1 MARFTIYSKEGNS
14 IRHSGEPK
22 YNGTY
27 LNVPY
32 VEFRSIE
39 SPTLINWE
47 VGDFVD
53 YYRTGFRYKLYS
65 LPEPKKQARANS
77 YGAAF
82 VYSNVKFYEATKD
95 LEIALFRDLVP
106 EDNKIHFSTR
116 PDVTTFENVYGI
128 AERIQEC
135 MDDLFP
141 GKWRIEVYSTD
152 DGDLKALFEEAKEF
166 SVSNGSC
173 LDALSQIYE
182 TWKNVGWVHTYDASS
197 DVDVI
202 TIGATSVRTES
213 NTTDAFS
220 YGMGNGLTSIKK
232 AAANEGEFATR
243 LYVYGS
249 ERNIQTRYYN
259 NFNIVDKDSVNI
271 VNLMIPIDK
280 WGKTNG
286 IPDARKAYLQA
297 DDAVIAKYGLIPRIV
312 YFDGSEN
319 EEIYPSIQGLT
330 CREVRKAMIE
340 AGQGGSAYLPADI
353 DDGIDVVAN
362 HSGLSDAGDK
372 ESIEKDRTF
381 RMDVNQVGFDIA
393 EQGKLTSEGY
403 ATIAMKSGKCEGRE
417 FKVKKS
423 FLSSEGQSLT
433 LERAW
438 DESLGMGFPNTIY
451 PIEIGD
457 KFVLLDIPMPDYYI
471 SLASKRLY
479 DAGERLLEDY
489 TRVSAFYE
497 PGINPIK
504 IKEGGKIIRQGMYM
518 RIYDE
523 DIIETSDHTDYV
535 LIDTL
540 TIDEASEIPLY
551 SATLREQKRS
561 ARTFGTLEEM
571 IEDAKESAKNDIR
584 RERAYTERRFRSAQ
598 ETAELL
604 QNAFENFSAGITPA
618 TVQTMQLLLGDESLQ
633 FRFTSSRQSLVPVAF
648 PLVYDASTKQ
658 ITSSKVSLVHLTL
671 GIKTITAIEAKDA
684 SNYKSWN
691 ISAWNSEIL
700 EDAEA
705 RYVYVRASKTGTT
718 GTFILSKEHKEMDA
732 SDSPYYYFLVAILNS
747 EYSGSRDLV
756 PLYGFT
762 EVLPGQISTDVI
774 RSADGNMIIDLVN
787 AVITAKN
794 GAKIVGEVE
803 FSSGSSGLE
812 NLAEWSEKQ
821 NQIDKA
827 QADANTAKTNA
838 SNAQTI
844 ANTANASVQALNTR
858 IDGVDVTIAEINNKL
873 DGVVESFFGPYTPSK
888 TNDPAKFWI
897 DERTKEEHIG
907 DTFTNTS
914 TSGED
919 AGKSWR
925 WLKQSDGTYDW
936 QLIADSDAAKAL
948 ALAGQAM
955 DSANMKTTT
964 FLVTPSNYKKNDI
977 WIVGDD
983 VPSGF
988 AFKKGDILVTNSDS
1002 ASYVANHWSKV
1013 INYNDEFQKELDASV
1028 SALEKAI
1035 EDAETA
1041 SQNYTEEA
1049 KTALQSSIDALN
1061 RAKADLEDVYD
1072 KTTVDGKVNA
1082 SEQRAIDASKK
1093 YVEAQNKVLDEQIKA
1108 WANGVI
1114 DDAEQDAIDA
1124 ANAELEEAKKEL
1136 DAAIAAV
1143 EGLANTAIHNANK
1156 AASKADAATT
1166 EASSAKEIAEAAK
1179 SVSESASE
1187 LAEEANA
1194 NASTAIDNASEAV
1207 TKANTAQGIASAAQN
1222 LANEAKELSQQA
1234 KTNAE
1239 QAKTNADKAMEDAQT
1254 ANDTLGAW
1262 AGDGISP
1269 IEKKGYEEEMV
1280 SVYLDY
1286 INIRD
1291 DADKYGLSEDANYTE
1306 FVTAYNAYY
1315 ADLDGIV
1322 KSEAEIVP
1330 APEDF
1335 SIHLGL
1341 YYASRANLLQAISTK
1356 AKEVAEDAQKAADDA
1371 QKTADDANDLATE
1384 AKEFAVI
1391 AKQAADDANKLI
1403 SAVDGDTVLTG
1414 LEKQSLRESISRITS
1429 ITDSTKLLGQV
1440 KRQVGKYEI
1449 SNVLGTIGSKVV
1461 KSGDTN
1467 NGYSQDAYVG
1477 WNALNGIGT
1486 SKTNAT
1492 RVVFSLDKPADV
1504 TIEYQ
1509 SNAESGYDYLVLG
1522 ALDVALDLTKVG
1534 TYTSEN
1540 KDITKPSSTAGNQDK
1555 VLSKTFPLTAGTHF
1569 IDVCYRKDN
1578 SRDTNTDAGYFR
1590 VKSDE
1595 YGKVD
1600 GYVTRALGKG
1610 SFPTFYNK
1618 LADDGNEEQAGILHG
1633 CLVDLLDILE
1643 NNDVWKEGNT
1653 TVFAEFR
1660 SELKNYVAKYCGYEA
1675 ETVKNLASDWEYLK
1689 TAFSKGTTNV
1699 SGGVVMTNMV
1709 AVKDADEEEV
1719 EAFLNGSDFGH
1730 DEEHKKL
1737 ILAAGIPEGA
1747 DALDERARNARTRL
1761 YEDGFFKTIK
1771 AEFEQSKVLGS
1782 SRSPFV
1788 EGAVLIDG
1796 EIEDNHYN
1804 FDESAGYGIDL
1815 PSDIG
1820 QSGRVMTYV
1829 GTFYFFCTDSYIYDR
1844 GKVYGGSTPMY
1855 TGHLS
1860 DYKAHELV
1868 SLMAVT
1874 VSEDKVAWI
1883 VTNRR
1888 PWGKSDYCDVK
1899 HHGMVAG
1906 FRPKCVVL
1914 NDGETYNCTSYDH
1927 TLISNSA
1934 GTYTNVIVLPSNPQD
1949 GQEIKI
1955 WKNNDHL
1962 LTVKTSDGRKIT
1974 RLNKLEST
1982 VHGIEK
1988 LFMGTLDLV
1997 YHSSIGGWLMIIH
2010 ETY

>member
-53 YYRTGFRYKLYS
+53 YYRTGFRYRLYS

-271 VNLMIPIDK
+271 VNLMIPMDK

-340 AGQGGSAYLPADI
+340 AGQSGSAYLPADI
-353 DDGIDVVAN
+353 DDSIDVVAN
-362 HSGLSDAGDK
+362 LSVLSDAGDK
-372 ESIEKDRTF
+372 ESIEKERTF

-423 FLSSEGQSLT
+423 VLSSEGQSLT

-471 SLASKRLY
+471 TLASKRLY

-604 QNAFENFSAGITPA
+604 QDAFENFSAGITPA

-633 FRFTSSRQSLVPVAF
+633 FRFTSSRQSMVPVAF

-658 ITSSKVSLVHLTL
+658 VTSSKVSLVHLTL

-732 SDSPYYYFLVAILNS
+732 SDSSYYYFLVAILNS

-803 FSSGSSGLE
+803 FSAGSSGLE

-827 QADANTAKTNA
+827 QEDADTAKTNA

-844 ANTANASVQALNTR
+844 ANTANASVQTLNAR
-858 IDGVDVTIAEINNKL
+858 IDGFDDTIAEINNKL

-888 TNDPAKFWI
+888 TNEPAKFWI

-914 TSGED
+914 TSGDD

-936 QLIADSDAAKAL
+936 QLIADSDASKAL

-955 DSANMKTTT
+955 DSANRKTTT

-1002 ASYVANHWSKV
+1002 VSYVANHWSKV

-1041 SQNYTEEA
+1041 SKGYTEEA
-1049 KTALQSSIDALN
+1049 RTALQSSIDALN

-1072 KTTVDGKVNA
+1072 KSTVDGKVNA

-1093 YVEAQNKVLDEQIKA
+1093 YAEAQNNLLDAQIKA
-1108 WANGVI
+1108 WADGEI
-1114 DDAEQDAIDA
+1114 KKAEQDAIDA

-1143 EGLANTAIHNANK
+1143 EGLANTAIDNANN
-1156 AASKADAATT
+1156 AALKADEATT
-1166 EASSAKEIAEAAK
+1166 EASSAKEIANAAK

-1187 LAEEANA
+1187 LAEEAKQ

-1207 TKANTAQGIASAAQN
+1207 SKADTAQGIASAAQN

-1234 KTNAE
+1234 NTNAE
-1239 QAKTNADKAMEDAQT
+1239 QAKTNADKAVEDAKT

-1269 IEKKGYEEEMV
+1269 IEKKGYEEELV
-1280 SVYLDY
+1280 SVSLDY
-1286 INIRD
+1286 INITN
-1291 DADKYGLSEDANYTE
+1291 DAYKYGLTEDSNYTA
-1306 FVTAYNAYY
+1306 FVEAYNAYND
-1315 ADLDGIV
+1315 DLTEIV
-1322 KSEAEIVP
+1322 RSEAEVVP

-1335 SIHLGL
+1335 STHLSM
-1341 YYASRANLLQAISTK
+1341 YYANRANLLQAISTK
-1356 AKEVAEDAQKAADDA
+1356 AKEVADDAQKAADDA
-1371 QKTADDANDLATE
+1371 QKTADEASDLATE
-1384 AKEFAVI
+1384 AKDFAVI
-1391 AKQAADDANKLI
+1391 AQQAADDANKLI

-1440 KRQVGKYEI
+1440 KRQIGKYEI
-1449 SNVLGTIGSKVV
+1449 SNILGTIGSKVV

-1467 NGYSQDAYVG
+1467 NGYSQNAYVG
-1477 WNALNGIGT
+1477 WNALNGIGDT
-1486 SKTNAT
+1486 KTNAT
-1492 RVVFSLDKPADV
+1492 RMVFSLDKPADV

-1509 SNAESGYDYLVLG
+1509 SNAETRYDYLVLG

-1555 VLSKTFPLTAGTHF
+1555 VFSKTFPLTAGTHF
-1569 IDVCYRKDN
+1569 IDVCYRKDG
-1578 SRDTNTDAGYFR
+1578 SQSTNTDAGYFR
-1590 VKSDE
+1590 VLSSE

-1600 GYVTRALGKG
+1600 GYVTRAVGKG

-1618 LADDGNEEQAGILHG
+1618 LADDGNGEQAGILHD
-1633 CLVDLLDILE
+1633 CLVDLLDLLD
-1643 NNDVWKEGNT
+1643 NNNVWDEGNT

-1660 SELKNYVAKYCGYEA
+1660 SELKDLVAEYCGYEA

-1719 EAFLNGSDFGH
+1719 EAFLNGSDFGY
-1730 DEEHKKL
+1730 DEEHRKL
-1737 ILAAGIPEGA
+1737 ILAAGIPEGT
-1747 DALDERARNARTRL
+1747 DALDERAKSAATRI
-1761 YEDGFFKTIK
+1761 YEDGTIDTNK
-1771 AEFEQSKVLGS
+1771 LLAKGGMIGGLYLENGRLFCKDSDGNIVIEI
-1782 SRSPFV
+1782 SP
-1788 EGAVLIDG
+1788 
-1796 EIEDNHYN
+1796 
-1804 FDESAGYGIDL
+1804 ESAILNSKPQYYGRLYSQAILSGASDASDANSAFRL
-1815 PSDIG
+1815 SLAGQPSEEAPEN
-1820 QSGRVMTYV
+1820 QTL
-1829 GTFYFFCTDSYIYDR
+1829 FFVD
-1844 GKVYGGSTPMY
+1844 GGSQF
-1855 TGHLS
+1855 G
-1860 DYKAHELV
+1860 
-1868 SLMAVT
+1868 
-1874 VSEDKVAWI
+1874 
-1883 VTNRR
+1883 NRDNAIAIGR
-1888 PWGKSDYCDVK
+1888 
-1899 HHGMVAG
+1899 GMVAG

-1914 NDGETYNCTSYDH
+1914 NDGETYYCTSYDH

-1955 WKNNDHL
+1955 WKNNAHL
-1962 LTVKTSDGRKIT
+1962 LKVKTSDGRQIT
-1974 RLNKLEST
+1974 RLNISASME
-1982 VHGIEK
+1982 HGIDK
-1988 LFMGTLDLV
+1988 LFVGTLDLV
-1997 YHSSIGGWLMIIH
+1997 YHSSIGGWLMILH

>member
-53 YYRTGFRYKLYS
+53 YYRTGFRYRLYS

-271 VNLMIPIDK
+271 VNLMIPMDK

-286 IPDARKAYLQA
+286 MPDARKAYLQA

-340 AGQGGSAYLPADI
+340 AGQSGSAYLPADI
-353 DDGIDVVAN
+353 DDSIDVVAN
-362 HSGLSDAGDK
+362 LSVLLDAGDK
-372 ESIEKDRTF
+372 ESIEKERTF
-381 RMDVNQVGFDIA
+381 RMDINQVGFDIA

-423 FLSSEGQSLT
+423 VLSSEGQSLT

-604 QNAFENFSAGITPA
+604 QDAFENFSASITPA

-633 FRFTSSRQSLVPVAF
+633 FRFTESRESLTPVPCEI
-648 PLVYDASTKQ
+648 VYDPATKQ
-658 ITSSKVSLVHLTL
+658 VSFPGVSLIHLTL
-671 GIKTITAIEAKDA
+671 GIKTITAMEVEDA
-684 SNYKSWN
+684 SMYKSWDVN
-691 ISAWNSEIL
+691 ARFSEIL
-700 EDAEA
+700 EDAEP
-705 RYVYVRASKTGTT
+705 RYVYIEAYKNGKTAN
-718 GTFILSKEHKEMDA
+718 FILSETHKEMDDPE
-732 SDSPYYYFLVAILNS
+732 SEFYYFLVGILNS
-747 EYSGSRDLV
+747 ENAGTRDFV

-762 EVLPGQISTDVI
+762 EILPGQISTDVI
-774 RSADGNMIIDLVN
+774 RSADGKTYFDL
-787 AVITAKN
+787 AN
-794 GAKIVGEVE
+794 GKISGKIH
-803 FSSGSSGLE
+803 FDAGSSGLE
-812 NLAEWSEKQ
+812 NVMGDINVGAQNMLRNSGFTGDYLSERIADEMVLDATSELFNPPLAHWDTGEYPA
-821 NQIDKA
+821 IG
-827 QADANTAKTNA
+827 
-838 SNAQTI
+838 
-844 ANTANASVQALNTR
+844 ASVQESEVSASGFEVVLKNGSIYQTLINNVIQGESYVLSFKAKGESLSFSVGGIEESVALTDTWEKYTFKIVATTTDNIFGFINADCVLCEPQLERGTVATSWGNSPFDNTSDR
-858 IDGVDVTIAEINNKL
+858 AYYQAVRYLTDALKGSTTIAGGLVFTSLIM
-873 DGVVESFFGPYTPSK
+873 V
-888 TNDPAKFWI
+888 
-897 DERTKEEHIG
+897 G
-907 DTFTNTS
+907 DTADEQ
-914 TSGED
+914 SG
-919 AGKSWR
+919 
-925 WLKQSDGTYDW
+925 
-936 QLIADSDAAKAL
+936 
-948 ALAGQAM
+948 
-955 DSANMKTTT
+955 N
-964 FLVTPSNYKKNDI
+964 
-977 WIVGDD
+977 
-983 VPSGF
+983 
-988 AFKKGDILVTNSDS
+988 
-1002 ASYVANHWSKV
+1002 
-1013 INYNDEFQKELDASV
+1013 
-1028 SALEKAI
+1028 
-1035 EDAETA
+1035 
-1041 SQNYTEEA
+1041 
-1049 KTALQSSIDALN
+1049 
-1061 RAKADLEDVYD
+1061 
-1072 KTTVDGKVNA
+1072 
-1082 SEQRAIDASKK
+1082 
-1093 YVEAQNKVLDEQIKA
+1093 VEA
-1108 WANGVI
+1108 
-1114 DDAEQDAIDA
+1114 
-1124 ANAELEEAKKEL
+1124 
-1136 DAAIAAV
+1136 
-1143 EGLANTAIHNANK
+1143 
-1156 AASKADAATT
+1156 
-1166 EASSAKEIAEAAK
+1166 
-1179 SVSESASE
+1179 
-1187 LAEEANA
+1187 
-1194 NASTAIDNASEAV
+1194 
-1207 TKANTAQGIASAAQN
+1207 
-1222 LANEAKELSQQA
+1222 
-1234 KTNAE
+1234 
-1239 QAKTNADKAMEDAQT
+1239 
-1254 ANDTLGAW
+1254 
-1262 AGDGISP
+1262 
-1269 IEKKGYEEEMV
+1269 
-1280 SVYLDY
+1280 
-1286 INIRD
+1286 
-1291 DADKYGLSEDANYTE
+1291 
-1306 FVTAYNAYY
+1306 
-1315 ADLDGIV
+1315 
-1322 KSEAEIVP
+1322 
-1330 APEDF
+1330 
-1335 SIHLGL
+1335 
-1341 YYASRANLLQAISTK
+1341 
-1356 AKEVAEDAQKAADDA
+1356 
-1371 QKTADDANDLATE
+1371 
-1384 AKEFAVI
+1384 
-1391 AKQAADDANKLI
+1391 
-1403 SAVDGDTVLTG
+1403 
-1414 LEKQSLRESISRITS
+1414 
-1429 ITDSTKLLGQV
+1429 
-1440 KRQVGKYEI
+1440 
-1449 SNVLGTIGSKVV
+1449 
-1461 KSGDTN
+1461 
-1467 NGYSQDAYVG
+1467 
-1477 WNALNGIGT
+1477 
-1486 SKTNAT
+1486 
-1492 RVVFSLDKPADV
+1492 
-1504 TIEYQ
+1504 
-1509 SNAESGYDYLVLG
+1509 
-1522 ALDVALDLTKVG
+1522 
-1534 TYTSEN
+1534 
-1540 KDITKPSSTAGNQDK
+1540 
-1555 VLSKTFPLTAGTHF
+1555 
-1569 IDVCYRKDN
+1569 C
-1578 SRDTNTDAGYFR
+1578 
-1590 VKSDE
+1590 
-1595 YGKVD
+1595 
-1600 GYVTRALGKG
+1600 
-1610 SFPTFYNK
+1610 
-1618 LADDGNEEQAGILHG
+1618 
-1633 CLVDLLDILE
+1633 
-1643 NNDVWKEGNT
+1643 
-1653 TVFAEFR
+1653 
-1660 SELKNYVAKYCGYEA
+1660 
-1675 ETVKNLASDWEYLK
+1675 
-1689 TAFSKGTTNV
+1689 
-1699 SGGVVMTNMV
+1699 
-1709 AVKDADEEEV
+1709 
-1719 EAFLNGSDFGH
+1719 LNGSDFGY
-1730 DEEHKKL
+1730 DEEHRKL
-1737 ILAAGIPEGA
+1737 ILAAGIPEGT

-1761 YEDGFFKTIK
+1761 YENGFFKTIK
-1771 AEFEQSKVLGS
+1771 AEFEQAKVLGS

-1788 EGAVLIDG
+1788 QGAVMIDG

-1804 FDESAGYGIDL
+1804 FDKSAGYGIDL

-1888 PWGKSDYCDVK
+1888 PWGKSDYCDVN

-1962 LTVKTSDGRKIT
+1962 LEVKTSDGRMIT

-1988 LFMGTLDLV
+1988 LFFGTLDLV
-1997 YHSSIGGWLMIIH
+1997 YHSSIDGWLMIIH

>member
-1 MARFTIYSKEGNS
+1 MARFIIYSKDGNN

-39 SPTLINWE
+39 SPTRINWE

-65 LPEPKKQARANS
+65 LPKPKKQARANS

-135 MDDLFP
+135 MDDIFP

-220 YGMGNGLTSIKK
+220 CGMGNGLTSIKK

-259 NFNIVDKDSVNI
+259 NFDIVDKDSVNI

-280 WGKTNG
+280 WGKTDG
-286 IPDARKAYLQA
+286 LPDARKAYLQA

-353 DDGIDVVAN
+353 DDSIDVVAN
-362 HSGLSDAGDK
+362 LSVLSDAGDK
-372 ESIEKDRTF
+372 ESIEKERTF

-423 FLSSEGQSLT
+423 VLSSEGQSLT

-551 SATLREQKRS
+551 SATLREQKRA

-604 QNAFENFSAGITPA
+604 QRAFKNFSEGINPV
-618 TVQTMQLLLGDESLQ
+618 TVHAMQLLLGDEGLQ
-633 FRFTSSRQSLVPVAF
+633 YRFTASKNSLVPVHC
-648 PLVYDASTKQ
+648 PLSYNASTKQ
-658 ITSSKVSLVHLTL
+658 MTSVPASLIHLTL
-671 GIKTITAIEAKDA
+671 GISQITSPGTLEASD
-684 SNYKSWN
+684 YKSWD
-691 ISAWNSEIL
+691 IPAWNSEII
-700 EDAEA
+700 EDSDP
-705 RYVYVRASKTGTT
+705 RYVYVQAPKNGDPA
-718 GTFILSKEHKEMDA
+718 TFILPKEEKEMDDPES
-732 SDSPYYYFLVAILNS
+732 SDYFFLVGVLNS
-747 EYSGSRDLV
+747 EYEGSRDFV
-756 PLYGFT
+756 TLYGFT
-762 EVLPGQISTDVI
+762 EVLPGQISTDI
-774 RSADGNMIIDLVN
+774 IKSADGKTYFDLVN
-787 AVITAKN
+787 GIIS
-794 GAKIVGEVE
+794 GKIRFE
-803 FSSGSSGLE
+803 SGSSGLE
-812 NLAEWSEKQ
+812 NVMGDINVGAQNMLRNSGFTGDYLSERIADEMVLDATSELFNPPLAHWDTGEYP
-821 NQIDKA
+821 A
-827 QADANTAKTNA
+827 VG
-838 SNAQTI
+838 
-844 ANTANASVQALNTR
+844 ASVQESEVSASGFEVVLKNGSIYQTLINNVIQGESYVLSFKAKGESLSFSVGGIEESVALTDTWEKYTIKIEATKTDNIFGFINADCVLCEPQLER
-858 IDGVDVTIAEINNKL
+858 GTIATSWGNSPFDNTSDRAYYQAVRYLTDALKGSTTIAGGL
-873 DGVVESFFGPYTPSK
+873 VFSSLIMV
-888 TNDPAKFWI
+888 
-897 DERTKEEHIG
+897 G
-907 DTFTNTS
+907 DT
-914 TSGED
+914 
-919 AGKSWR
+919 A
-925 WLKQSDGTYDW
+925 
-936 QLIADSDAAKAL
+936 
-948 ALAGQAM
+948 
-955 DSANMKTTT
+955 
-964 FLVTPSNYKKNDI
+964 
-977 WIVGDD
+977 
-983 VPSGF
+983 
-988 AFKKGDILVTNSDS
+988 
-1002 ASYVANHWSKV
+1002 
-1013 INYNDEFQKELDASV
+1013 
-1028 SALEKAI
+1028 
-1035 EDAETA
+1035 
-1041 SQNYTEEA
+1041 
-1049 KTALQSSIDALN
+1049 
-1061 RAKADLEDVYD
+1061 
-1072 KTTVDGKVNA
+1072 
-1082 SEQRAIDASKK
+1082 
-1093 YVEAQNKVLDEQIKA
+1093 DEQ
-1108 WANGVI
+1108 
-1114 DDAEQDAIDA
+1114 
-1124 ANAELEEAKKEL
+1124 
-1136 DAAIAAV
+1136 
-1143 EGLANTAIHNANK
+1143 
-1156 AASKADAATT
+1156 
-1166 EASSAKEIAEAAK
+1166 
-1179 SVSESASE
+1179 
-1187 LAEEANA
+1187 
-1194 NASTAIDNASEAV
+1194 
-1207 TKANTAQGIASAAQN
+1207 
-1222 LANEAKELSQQA
+1222 
-1234 KTNAE
+1234 
-1239 QAKTNADKAMEDAQT
+1239 
-1254 ANDTLGAW
+1254 
-1262 AGDGISP
+1262 
-1269 IEKKGYEEEMV
+1269 
-1280 SVYLDY
+1280 
-1286 INIRD
+1286 
-1291 DADKYGLSEDANYTE
+1291 
-1306 FVTAYNAYY
+1306 
-1315 ADLDGIV
+1315 
-1322 KSEAEIVP
+1322 
-1330 APEDF
+1330 
-1335 SIHLGL
+1335 
-1341 YYASRANLLQAISTK
+1341 
-1356 AKEVAEDAQKAADDA
+1356 
-1371 QKTADDANDLATE
+1371 
-1384 AKEFAVI
+1384 
-1391 AKQAADDANKLI
+1391 
-1403 SAVDGDTVLTG
+1403 
-1414 LEKQSLRESISRITS
+1414 
-1429 ITDSTKLLGQV
+1429 
-1440 KRQVGKYEI
+1440 
-1449 SNVLGTIGSKVV
+1449 
-1461 KSGDTN
+1461 SGN
-1467 NGYSQDAYVG
+1467 
-1477 WNALNGIGT
+1477 
-1486 SKTNAT
+1486 
-1492 RVVFSLDKPADV
+1492 
-1504 TIEYQ
+1504 
-1509 SNAESGYDYLVLG
+1509 
-1522 ALDVALDLTKVG
+1522 
-1534 TYTSEN
+1534 
-1540 KDITKPSSTAGNQDK
+1540 
-1555 VLSKTFPLTAGTHF
+1555 
-1569 IDVCYRKDN
+1569 
-1578 SRDTNTDAGYFR
+1578 
-1590 VKSDE
+1590 
-1595 YGKVD
+1595 
-1600 GYVTRALGKG
+1600 
-1610 SFPTFYNK
+1610 
-1618 LADDGNEEQAGILHG
+1618 
-1633 CLVDLLDILE
+1633 
-1643 NNDVWKEGNT
+1643 
-1653 TVFAEFR
+1653 
-1660 SELKNYVAKYCGYEA
+1660 
-1675 ETVKNLASDWEYLK
+1675 
-1689 TAFSKGTTNV
+1689 
-1699 SGGVVMTNMV
+1699 
-1709 AVKDADEEEV
+1709 V
-1719 EAFLNGSDFGH
+1719 EAFLNGSDFGY
-1730 DEEHKKL
+1730 DEEHRKL
-1737 ILAAGIPEGA
+1737 ILAAGIPEGTN
-1747 DALDERARNARTRL
+1747 ALDERARNARTRL
-1761 YEDGFFKTIK
+1761 YEDGFFKTVK
-1771 AEFEQSKVLGS
+1771 AEFEQAKVLGS

-1788 EGAVLIDG
+1788 QGAVMIDG

-1804 FDESAGYGIDL
+1804 FDKSAGYGIDL

-1855 TGHLS
+1855 TGYLS
-1860 DYKAHELV
+1860 DYKAYELV

-1888 PWGKSDYCDVK
+1888 PWGKSDYCDVN

-1906 FRPKCVVL
+1906 FRPKCIVL

-1934 GTYTNVIVLPSNPQD
+1934 GAYTNVIVLPSNPQD

-1962 LTVKTSDGRKIT
+1962 LEVKTSDGRKIT

-1982 VHGIEK
+1982 VHGIDK
-1988 LFMGTLDLV
+1988 LFFGTLDLV
-1997 YHSSIGGWLMIIH
+1997 YHSSIDGWLMIIH

>member
-53 YYRTGFRYKLYS
+53 YYRTGFRYRLYS

-82 VYSNVKFYEATKD
+82 VYSNVKFYEATKE

-271 VNLMIPIDK
+271 VNLMIPMDK

-286 IPDARKAYLQA
+286 MPDARKAYLQA

-340 AGQGGSAYLPADI
+340 AGQSGSAYLPADI
-353 DDGIDVVAN
+353 DDSIDVVAN
-362 HSGLSDAGDK
+362 LSVLLDAGDK
-372 ESIEKDRTF
+372 ESIEKERTF
-381 RMDVNQVGFDIA
+381 RMDINQVGFDIA

-423 FLSSEGQSLT
+423 VLSSEGQSLT

-604 QNAFENFSAGITPA
+604 QDAFENFSASITPA

-633 FRFTSSRQSLVPVAF
+633 FRFTESRESLTPVPCEI
-648 PLVYDASTKQ
+648 VYDPATKQ
-658 ITSSKVSLVHLTL
+658 VSFPGVSLIHLTL
-671 GIKTITAIEAKDA
+671 GIKTITAMEVEDA
-684 SNYKSWN
+684 SMYKSWDVN
-691 ISAWNSEIL
+691 ARFSEIL
-700 EDAEA
+700 EDAEP
-705 RYVYVRASKTGTT
+705 RYVYVEAPKNGTT
-718 GTFILSKEHKEMDA
+718 ANFILSETHKEMDDPE
-732 SDSPYYYFLVAILNS
+732 SEFYYFLVGILNS
-747 EYSGSRDLV
+747 ENAGTRDFV

-762 EVLPGQISTDVI
+762 EILPGQISTDVI
-774 RSADGNMIIDLVN
+774 RSADGKTYFDLVN
-787 AVITAKN
+787 GIIS
-794 GAKIVGEVE
+794 GKIRFE
-803 FSSGSSGLE
+803 SGSSGLE
-812 NLAEWSEKQ
+812 NVMGDINVGAQNMLRNSGFTGDYLSERIADEMVLDATSELFNPPLAHWDTGEYPA
-821 NQIDKA
+821 IG
-827 QADANTAKTNA
+827 
-838 SNAQTI
+838 
-844 ANTANASVQALNTR
+844 ASVQESEVSASGFEVVLKNGSIYQTLINNVIQGESYVLSFKAKGESLSFSVGGIEESVALTDTWEKYTIKIVATTTDNIFGFINADCVLCEPQLERGTVATSWGNSPFDNTSDR
-858 IDGVDVTIAEINNKL
+858 AYYQAVRYLTDALKGSTTIAGGLVFTSLIM
-873 DGVVESFFGPYTPSK
+873 V
-888 TNDPAKFWI
+888 
-897 DERTKEEHIG
+897 G
-907 DTFTNTS
+907 DTADEQ
-914 TSGED
+914 SG
-919 AGKSWR
+919 
-925 WLKQSDGTYDW
+925 
-936 QLIADSDAAKAL
+936 
-948 ALAGQAM
+948 
-955 DSANMKTTT
+955 N
-964 FLVTPSNYKKNDI
+964 
-977 WIVGDD
+977 
-983 VPSGF
+983 
-988 AFKKGDILVTNSDS
+988 
-1002 ASYVANHWSKV
+1002 
-1013 INYNDEFQKELDASV
+1013 
-1028 SALEKAI
+1028 
-1035 EDAETA
+1035 
-1041 SQNYTEEA
+1041 
-1049 KTALQSSIDALN
+1049 
-1061 RAKADLEDVYD
+1061 
-1072 KTTVDGKVNA
+1072 
-1082 SEQRAIDASKK
+1082 
-1093 YVEAQNKVLDEQIKA
+1093 VEA
-1108 WANGVI
+1108 
-1114 DDAEQDAIDA
+1114 
-1124 ANAELEEAKKEL
+1124 
-1136 DAAIAAV
+1136 
-1143 EGLANTAIHNANK
+1143 
-1156 AASKADAATT
+1156 
-1166 EASSAKEIAEAAK
+1166 
-1179 SVSESASE
+1179 
-1187 LAEEANA
+1187 
-1194 NASTAIDNASEAV
+1194 
-1207 TKANTAQGIASAAQN
+1207 
-1222 LANEAKELSQQA
+1222 
-1234 KTNAE
+1234 
-1239 QAKTNADKAMEDAQT
+1239 
-1254 ANDTLGAW
+1254 
-1262 AGDGISP
+1262 
-1269 IEKKGYEEEMV
+1269 
-1280 SVYLDY
+1280 
-1286 INIRD
+1286 
-1291 DADKYGLSEDANYTE
+1291 
-1306 FVTAYNAYY
+1306 
-1315 ADLDGIV
+1315 
-1322 KSEAEIVP
+1322 
-1330 APEDF
+1330 
-1335 SIHLGL
+1335 
-1341 YYASRANLLQAISTK
+1341 
-1356 AKEVAEDAQKAADDA
+1356 
-1371 QKTADDANDLATE
+1371 
-1384 AKEFAVI
+1384 
-1391 AKQAADDANKLI
+1391 
-1403 SAVDGDTVLTG
+1403 
-1414 LEKQSLRESISRITS
+1414 
-1429 ITDSTKLLGQV
+1429 
-1440 KRQVGKYEI
+1440 
-1449 SNVLGTIGSKVV
+1449 
-1461 KSGDTN
+1461 
-1467 NGYSQDAYVG
+1467 
-1477 WNALNGIGT
+1477 
-1486 SKTNAT
+1486 
-1492 RVVFSLDKPADV
+1492 
-1504 TIEYQ
+1504 
-1509 SNAESGYDYLVLG
+1509 
-1522 ALDVALDLTKVG
+1522 
-1534 TYTSEN
+1534 
-1540 KDITKPSSTAGNQDK
+1540 
-1555 VLSKTFPLTAGTHF
+1555 
-1569 IDVCYRKDN
+1569 C
-1578 SRDTNTDAGYFR
+1578 
-1590 VKSDE
+1590 
-1595 YGKVD
+1595 
-1600 GYVTRALGKG
+1600 
-1610 SFPTFYNK
+1610 
-1618 LADDGNEEQAGILHG
+1618 
-1633 CLVDLLDILE
+1633 
-1643 NNDVWKEGNT
+1643 
-1653 TVFAEFR
+1653 
-1660 SELKNYVAKYCGYEA
+1660 
-1675 ETVKNLASDWEYLK
+1675 
-1689 TAFSKGTTNV
+1689 
-1699 SGGVVMTNMV
+1699 
-1709 AVKDADEEEV
+1709 
-1719 EAFLNGSDFGH
+1719 LNGSDFGY
-1730 DEEHKKL
+1730 DEEHRKL
-1737 ILAAGIPEGA
+1737 ILAAGIPDGTN
-1747 DALDERARNARTRL
+1747 ALDERARNARTRL
-1761 YEDGFFKTIK
+1761 YEDGFFKTTK

-1788 EGAVLIDG
+1788 QGAVMIDD

-1888 PWGKSDYCDVK
+1888 PWGKSDYCDVN

-1962 LTVKTSDGRKIT
+1962 LEVKTSDGRMIT

-1988 LFMGTLDLV
+1988 LFFGTLDLV
-1997 YHSSIGGWLMIIH
+1997 YHSSIDGWLMIIH

>member
-14 IRHSGEPK
+14 IRHRGEPK

-39 SPTLINWE
+39 SPTRINWE

-95 LEIALFRDLVP
+95 LDIALFRDLVP

-135 MDDLFP
+135 MDDFFP

-152 DGDLKALFEEAKEF
+152 DRDLKALFEEAKEF

-220 YGMGNGLTSIKK
+220 YGMGNGLTFIKK

-271 VNLMIPIDK
+271 VNLMIPMDK

-340 AGQGGSAYLPADI
+340 AGQSGSAYLPADI
-353 DDGIDVVAN
+353 DDSIDVVAN
-362 HSGLSDAGDK
+362 LSVLSDAGDK
-372 ESIEKDRTF
+372 ESIEKERTF

-423 FLSSEGQSLT
+423 VLSSEGQSLT

-457 KFVLLDIPMPDYYI
+457 KFILLDIPMPDYYI
-471 SLASKRLY
+471 TLASDRLY

-604 QNAFENFSAGITPA
+604 QDAFENFSAGITPA

-633 FRFTSSRQSLVPVAF
+633 FRFTSSRQSLVPIAF

-658 ITSSKVSLVHLTL
+658 VTSSKVSLVHLTL

-732 SDSPYYYFLVAILNS
+732 SDSSYYYFLVAILNS

-787 AVITAKN
+787 AVITAQN
-794 GAKIVGEVE
+794 GARIVGEVE
-803 FSSGSSGLE
+803 FSAGSSGLE

-827 QADANTAKTNA
+827 QADADTAKTNA

-844 ANTANASVQALNTR
+844 ANTANASVQTLNAR
-858 IDGVDVTIAEINNKL
+858 IDGFDETIAEINNKL
-873 DGVVESFFGPYTPSK
+873 DGVVESFFEPYTPSK
-888 TNDPAKFWI
+888 TNEPASTWI
-897 DERTKEEHIG
+897 AEGTEEEHIG

-955 DSANMKTTT
+955 DSANRKTTT

-977 WIVGDD
+977 WIVGDEDD
-983 VPSGF
+983 VPSEF

-1002 ASYVANHWSKV
+1002 ASYVANHWSKF
-1013 INYNDEFQKELDASV
+1013 INYNDEFQKELDDSV

-1041 SQNYTEEA
+1041 SKGYTEEA
-1049 KTALQSSIDALN
+1049 KTALQESIDALN
-1061 RAKADLEDVYD
+1061 RAKANLADVYD
-1072 KTTVDGKVNA
+1072 KTTVDGMVSA
-1082 SEQRAIDASKK
+1082 TEQRAIDASKA
-1093 YVEAQNKVLDEQIKA
+1093 YAEAQNKVLDEQIKA
-1108 WANGVI
+1108 WANGEI
-1114 DDAEQDAIDA
+1114 SQAEQDAIDA
-1124 ANAELEEAKKEL
+1124 ANAELEKAKQEL
-1136 DAAIAAV
+1136 DAAIAEV
-1143 EGLANTAIHNANK
+1143 EGLANTAIANANN

-1166 EASSAKEIAEAAK
+1166 EASSAKEIANAAK

-1187 LAEEANA
+1187 LAEEAKQ

-1207 TKANTAQGIASAAQN
+1207 SKADTAQGIASAAQN

-1234 KTNAE
+1234 NTNAE
-1239 QAKTNADKAMEDAQT
+1239 QAKTNADKAVEDAKT

-1269 IEKKGYEEEMV
+1269 IEKKGYEEESV
-1280 SVYLDY
+1280 SVYLDF

-1315 ADLDGIV
+1315 ADLTEIV
-1322 KSEAEIVP
+1322 RSEEEVVP

-1335 SIHLGL
+1335 SIHLSM
-1341 YYASRANLLQAISTK
+1341 YYASRFNILQAISTK
-1356 AKEVAEDAQKAADDA
+1356 AKEVADDAQKAADDA
-1371 QKTADDANDLATE
+1371 QKTADDASDLATE
-1384 AKEFAVI
+1384 AKEFAEI

-1414 LEKQSLRESISRITS
+1414 LEKQGLRESISRITS
-1429 ITDSTKLLGQV
+1429 ITDSTKLLGPV

-1449 SNVLGTIGSKVV
+1449 SNVLGTVGSKVV

-1467 NGYSQDAYVG
+1467 NGYSQNAYVG
-1477 WNALNGIGT
+1477 WNALNGIGDT
-1486 SKTNAT
+1486 TTNAT
-1492 RVVFSLDKPADV
+1492 RMVFSLDKPADV

-1509 SNAESGYDYLVLG
+1509 SNAETRYDFLVLG

-1540 KDITKPSSTAGNQDK
+1540 TDITKPSSTAGNQDK
-1555 VLSKTFPLTAGTHF
+1555 VFSKTFPLTAGTHF
-1569 IDVCYRKDN
+1569 IDVCYRKDG
-1578 SRDTNTDAGYFR
+1578 SQSTNTDAGYFR
-1590 VKSDE
+1590 VISDE

-1618 LADDGNEEQAGILHG
+1618 LADSEDEEQADRLHD
-1633 CLVDLLDILE
+1633 CLVDLLDLLLD
-1643 NNDVWKEGNT
+1643 NDVWDDGNT

-1660 SELKNYVAKYCGYEA
+1660 SELKGLVAEYCGYEA

-1689 TAFSKGTTNV
+1689 TAFSKGETNV

-1719 EAFLNGSDFGH
+1719 EAFLNGSDFGC
-1730 DEEHKKL
+1730 DEEHRKL
-1737 ILAAGIPEGA
+1737 ILAAGIPEGT
-1747 DALDERARNARTRL
+1747 DALDERAKSAATRI
-1761 YEDGFFKTIK
+1761 YEDGTIDTHKLLAKGGMIGGLYLEDGRLFCKDSDGNIVIEISPESSILNSKPQYYGRLFSQAILSGASDASDANSAFRLSLAGQSSEEAPEEKTLFF
-1771 AEFEQSKVLGS
+1771 
-1782 SRSPFV
+1782 
-1788 EGAVLIDG
+1788 IDG
-1796 EIEDNHYN
+1796 GSQFGNRDN
-1804 FDESAGYGIDL
+1804 AIA
-1815 PSDIG
+1815 IG
-1820 QSGRVMTYV
+1820 R
-1829 GTFYFFCTDSYIYDR
+1829 
-1844 GKVYGGSTPMY
+1844 
-1855 TGHLS
+1855 
-1860 DYKAHELV
+1860 
-1868 SLMAVT
+1868 
-1874 VSEDKVAWI
+1874 
-1883 VTNRR
+1883 
-1888 PWGKSDYCDVK
+1888 
-1899 HHGMVAG
+1899 GMVAG

-1955 WKNNDHL
+1955 WKDNAHL
-1962 LTVKTSDGRKIT
+1962 LKVKTSDGRQIWRMNIS
-1974 RLNKLEST
+1974 RLPE
-1982 VHGIEK
+1982 HGIDN
-1988 LFMGTLDLV
+1988 LFVGTLDLV
-1997 YHSSIGGWLMIIH
+1997 YHSSIGEWLMMIH